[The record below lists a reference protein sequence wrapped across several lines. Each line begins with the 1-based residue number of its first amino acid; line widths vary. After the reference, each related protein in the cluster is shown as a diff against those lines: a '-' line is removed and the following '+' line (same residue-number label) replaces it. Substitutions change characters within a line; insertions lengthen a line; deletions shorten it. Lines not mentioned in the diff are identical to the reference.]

1 VFAGRARVHARAA
14 HRPRAPLITAAPE
27 SATELDPRRWIAA
40 TVAIVSVAIPVL
52 DNTVLNVAVPTILRE
67 FHTDLPSLQWVIT
80 GYALTIASLLVIGG
94 RLGDLYGHRRTFV
107 IGALIFAFGS
117 GLASISTSVPTLFVG
132 EALIEGIGASL
143 MFPATLSIIS
153 TTFVGAERAKAFAA
167 WGAAAGAAVAFGPF
181 VGGFL
186 TTVYS
191 WRWALRI
198 NVIIAPVLAICA
210 LVFMR
215 PDQREGV
222 RPRLDLPGAALFS
235 AGIFS
240 LVFGLSE
247 SVRYGWWQPVRDFT
261 MGPWTPWPESRSVSI
276 VPIAFM
282 VSALLLTAFVFV
294 ERAKE
299 RHNRDPLFE
308 FGQLRHL
315 GFRYGL
321 LTTMVLAMGQF
332 ALLFVLPVLLQDG
345 LHMSALR
352 TGAWMVPTGV
362 MIAVGAPIGGRL
374 TRRINVTSVVR
385 TGLVLEAV
393 GLVLV
398 AAVVSPH
405 VTFLQLLPGSIVF
418 GVGVGFASS
427 QLTNVIL
434 SDIDPDKAGVGSGTN
449 ATVRQVGWAL
459 GTATFA
465 GLLSAQSIRHGVA
478 ALQTAALAPATKAS
492 AITQLQDRGVNFH
505 APSGVSARDAVSL
518 HHIVDAAVAAGAR
531 PALLFG
537 AGVVSLGALLS
548 TLIPPVPPARAIE
561 TMTIVPEAIPEIA

>member
-1 VFAGRARVHARAA
+1 
-14 HRPRAPLITAAPE
+14 
-27 SATELDPRRWIAA
+27 
-40 TVAIVSVAIPVL
+40 
-52 DNTVLNVAVPTILRE
+52 
-67 FHTDLPSLQWVIT
+67 
-80 GYALTIASLLVIGG
+80 
-94 RLGDLYGHRRTFV
+94 
-107 IGALIFAFGS
+107 
-117 GLASISTSVPTLFVG
+117 
-132 EALIEGIGASL
+132 
-143 MFPATLSIIS
+143 M
-153 TTFVGAERAKAFAA
+153 
-167 WGAAAGAAVAFGPF
+167 
-181 VGGFL
+181 
-186 TTVYS
+186 
-191 WRWALRI
+191 
-198 NVIIAPVLAICA
+198 
-210 LVFMR
+210 
-215 PDQREGV
+215 
-222 RPRLDLPGAALFS
+222 
-235 AGIFS
+235 
-240 LVFGLSE
+240 FGLSE

-261 MGPWTPWPESRSVSI
+261 LGASTPWPSSRSVSI
-276 VPIAFM
+276 VPIAFL
-282 VSALLLTAFVFV
+282 VSALLLTTFVFV

-321 LTTMVLAMGQF
+321 ITTMVLAMGQF

-362 MIAVGAPIGGRL
+362 MIVIGAQIGGRL
-374 TRRINVTSVVR
+374 TRRVNVTTVVR

-478 ALQTAALAPATKAS
+478 ALKTAALAPATKAS
-492 AITQLQDRGVNFH
+492 AITQLQERGVNFH
-505 APSGVSARDAVSL
+505 APTGVSAHDAVSL

-548 TLIPPVPPARAIE
+548 TLIPAVPPAGAIE
-561 TMTIVPEAIPEIA
+561 TTTTLVPEAIPEIA

>member
-1 VFAGRARVHARAA
+1 
-14 HRPRAPLITAAPE
+14 
-27 SATELDPRRWIAA
+27 
-40 TVAIVSVAIPVL
+40 
-52 DNTVLNVAVPTILRE
+52 
-67 FHTDLPSLQWVIT
+67 
-80 GYALTIASLLVIGG
+80 
-94 RLGDLYGHRRTFV
+94 
-107 IGALIFAFGS
+107 
-117 GLASISTSVPTLFVG
+117 
-132 EALIEGIGASL
+132 
-143 MFPATLSIIS
+143 
-153 TTFVGAERAKAFAA
+153 
-167 WGAAAGAAVAFGPF
+167 
-181 VGGFL
+181 
-186 TTVYS
+186 
-191 WRWALRI
+191 
-198 NVIIAPVLAICA
+198 VLAISA

-215 PDQREGV
+215 RDEREGV

-261 MGPWTPWPESRSVSI
+261 LASSTPWPDSRPISI
-276 VPIAFM
+276 VPIAFAIAA
-282 VSALLLTAFVFV
+282 VLLTTFVFV

-345 LHMSALR
+345 LHLSALR

-374 TRRINVTSVVR
+374 TRRVNVTTVVR
-385 TGLVLEAV
+385 TGLVLEAL
-393 GLVLV
+393 GLALV

-405 VTFLQLLPGSIVF
+405 VTFVQLLPGSIVF

-465 GLLSAQSIRHGVA
+465 GLLSAQSIRHGVHAVKA
-478 ALQTAALAPATKAS
+478 ATLASATKAS
-492 AITQLQDRGVNFH
+492 AIAELHDRGVNFH
-505 APSGVSARDAVSL
+505 TPSGASAREALSL
-518 HHIVDAAVAAGAR
+518 HQIVDAAVAAGAR

-537 AGVVSLGALLS
+537 AAVVSLGALLS
-548 TLIPPVPPARAIE
+548 TLIPAVPPANVLDAT
-561 TMTIVPEAIPEIA
+561 TMVPEAIPEIA